1 MFAAIGTALPLMEAV
16 TVFRAH
22 GVHGVRIPGSALL
35 RFVDTFASMTADLTL
50 LLATL
55 PILTGAFVTTGVV
68 PPKVGFIL
76 VEAASVNLLVAVFVV
91 FLFGALLGMG
101 LPLAPTCI
109 LTALVFALIALAHS
123 DPWVATAACI
133 PVVLFA
139 GYRLLRRRGDG

>member
-1 MFAAIGTALPLMEAV
+1 M
-16 TVFRAH
+16 
-22 GVHGVRIPGSALL
+22 
-35 RFVDTFASMTADLTL
+35 
-50 LLATL
+50 
-55 PILTGAFVTTGVV
+55 
-68 PPKVGFIL
+68 
-76 VEAASVNLLVAVFVV
+76 EAASVNLLVAVFVV